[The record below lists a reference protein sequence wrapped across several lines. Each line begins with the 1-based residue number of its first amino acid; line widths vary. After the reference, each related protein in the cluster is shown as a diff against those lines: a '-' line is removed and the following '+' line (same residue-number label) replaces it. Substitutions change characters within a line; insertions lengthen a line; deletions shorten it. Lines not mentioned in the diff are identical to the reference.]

1 MKNST
6 STSFIHFIVDLFKS
20 GNAIALSCGLLAGLC
35 CGFYLPLISFWM
47 HDIGYSGNEIGINTS
62 SLALLIFGAM
72 IPRWMAKLGGYK
84 TLIISIVSTMLVL
97 IVMPFFEE
105 LLMIYLMR
113 FIWGLAFGVF
123 WIASETWVNANVNPE
138 KRGFYISL
146 YASLYGLGVFLGPQ
160 FLKLTGTE
168 GIMPFIKGLILFLP
182 VLIAIIF
189 MKDKIPAFETAK
201 KTDIKGSLFSQLPL
215 AFLGVMLS
223 GACEISFTNL
233 FAVYGMA
240 ENLSDPQILT
250 FLSVFALGNLL
261 YQMPIGW
268 LSDRIDI
275 HKVILFN
282 ACVLATCL
290 LLIPFFIHTIL
301 IYLLLF
307 LCGGAIVGFYT
318 LSLTLLGH
326 GFSKKDLSRAN
337 MLFIVCFTIGGL
349 FGPFIS
355 GYLVDY
361 SSHFYMYF
369 MASLVILYAVSVLM
383 PKFRRAFIK

>member
-1 MKNST
+1 
-6 STSFIHFIVDLFKS
+6 
-20 GNAIALSCGLLAGLC
+20 
-35 CGFYLPLISFWM
+35 
-47 HDIGYSGNEIGINTS
+47 
-62 SLALLIFGAM
+62 
-72 IPRWMAKLGGYK
+72 
-84 TLIISIVSTMLVL
+84 
-97 IVMPFFEE
+97 
-105 LLMIYLMR
+105 
-113 FIWGLAFGVF
+113 
-123 WIASETWVNANVNPE
+123 
-138 KRGFYISL
+138 
-146 YASLYGLGVFLGPQ
+146 
-160 FLKLTGTE
+160 
-168 GIMPFIKGLILFLP
+168 
-182 VLIAIIF
+182 
-189 MKDKIPAFETAK
+189 
-201 KTDIKGSLFSQLPL
+201 
-215 AFLGVMLS
+215 MLS
-223 GACEISFTNL
+223 GACEASFTNL

-250 FLSVFALGNLL
+250 YLSVFALGNLL

-282 ACVLATCL
+282 ACVLPTCL
-290 LLIPFFIHTIL
+290 LLIPFSIHTIL

-307 LCGGAIVGFYT
+307 LSGGAIVGFYT

-369 MASLVILYAVSVLM
+369 MASLVLVYAIFVLI